1 MAIAIKAAKLS
12 FQKTDHV
19 FLINERL
26 TTVVAVFFVDLGL
39 ALRGE
44 LLAFVARFEGVLLLG
59 VFLLSA
65 M

>member
-1 MAIAIKAAKLS
+1 VS
-12 FQKTDHV
+12 YG
-19 FLINERL
+19 FLINDGL
-26 TTVVAVFFVDLGL
+26 TKLLGGFFVDLGL